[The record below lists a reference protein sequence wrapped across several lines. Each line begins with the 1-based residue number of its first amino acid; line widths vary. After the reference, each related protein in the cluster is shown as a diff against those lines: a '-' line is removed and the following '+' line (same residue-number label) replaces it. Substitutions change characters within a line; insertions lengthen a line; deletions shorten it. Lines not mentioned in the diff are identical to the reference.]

1 MTGRERFESCPV
13 RSVALL
19 RLLQRCPLRSDLPI
33 AREDHP
39 STRGTPELLEG
50 ACSESVSKDDEPL
63 SGHGAVPGV
72 RDIEFTND
80 D

>member
-1 MTGRERFESCPV
+1 MFRTY
-13 RSVALL
+13 RSLARITRPLAAL
-19 RLLQRCPLRSDLPI
+19 PK
-33 AREDHP
+33 
-39 STRGTPELLEG
+39 LLEG
-50 ACSESVSKDDEPL
+50 ACSESVSKDDELL